1 MVPKSKQ
8 TESVSTEYLRQA
20 RIVWRELISIAK
32 KLPKSRAL
40 IETQYVCRAGYD
52 LMQAASEADG
62 IYAMTEQESAQRL
75 SCLNDAY
82 GRLCLIA
89 MFIDAWLDDVPQV
102 VYTERDFGGVEVRVS
117 KPFVKIDR
125 LMVLAGTVSNAMKVT
140 KGAIKAERSRLK
152 LLGSKLAAESAF
164 PE

>member
-1 MVPKSKQ
+1 MVPKSQQ

-32 KLPKSRAL
+32 RLPKSRAL
-40 IETQYVCRAGYD
+40 TETQYVCRAGYD
-52 LMQAASEADG
+52 LMQAAAEADG
-62 IYAMTEQESAQRL
+62 IYVMTVAESAQRL
-75 SCLNDAY
+75 ACLNDAY

-89 MFIDAWLDDVPQV
+89 MFIDAWLDDTPQV
-102 VYTERDFGGVEVRVS
+102 IYTERNASGIEVRVS

-125 LMVLAGTVSNAMKVT
+125 LAALAGTVSNAMKVT

-152 LLGSKLAAESAF
+152 SLGSELPLE
-164 PE
+164 